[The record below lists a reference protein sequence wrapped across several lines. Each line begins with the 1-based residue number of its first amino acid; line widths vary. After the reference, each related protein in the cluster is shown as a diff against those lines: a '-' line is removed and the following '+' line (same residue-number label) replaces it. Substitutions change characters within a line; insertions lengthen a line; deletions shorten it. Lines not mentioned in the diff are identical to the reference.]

1 MKPVLLVGNFFS
13 SSIGTRSYCEEL
25 ACQMTR
31 SGWPVLTTSYK
42 RGRVSR
48 LFDMVGTVLRNRERY
63 SVAQVDVYS
72 GPAFFW
78 AEAVCCALKLVGKPY
93 LLTLHGGNLP
103 NFARRWPGRVRRL
116 LNSAVIVTA
125 PSGYLLKQM
134 EPYRSGLRLLP
145 NSMDLNTYTFRLRPK
160 AEPRLLWLRA
170 FHSIYNPGLAP
181 RAIARLRESFPEL
194 RLTMIGPDRQDGS
207 LQSTIETAA
216 KEGVS
221 ENILLPGSV
230 AKDQVPGWLNGA
242 DIFLNTTNVDN
253 TPVSIMEA
261 MASGLC
267 IVSTNVGG
275 ISYLLEHER
284 DALLVPPDDPE
295 AMAGAVRRLLTEP
308 ELAARLSNNARRKAE
323 EFDWA
328 TVLPKWKELLTAAS
342 KRCAA

>member
-1 MKPVLLVGNFFS
+1 
-13 SSIGTRSYCEEL
+13 
-25 ACQMTR
+25 
-31 SGWPVLTTSYK
+31 
-42 RGRVSR
+42 
-48 LFDMVGTVLRNRERY
+48 
-63 SVAQVDVYS
+63 
-72 GPAFFW
+72 
-78 AEAVCCALKLVGKPY
+78 
-93 LLTLHGGNLP
+93 
-103 NFARRWPGRVRRL
+103 
-116 LNSAVIVTA
+116 
-125 PSGYLLKQM
+125 
-134 EPYRSGLRLLP
+134 
-145 NSMDLNTYTFRLRPK
+145 
-160 AEPRLLWLRA
+160 
-170 FHSIYNPGLAP
+170 
-181 RAIARLRESFPEL
+181 
-194 RLTMIGPDRQDGS
+194 
-207 LQSTIETAA
+207 
-216 KEGVS
+216 
-221 ENILLPGSV
+221 
-230 AKDQVPGWLNGA
+230 LNGA

>member
-48 LFDMVGTVLRNRERY
+48 LLDMVGTVVRNRERY

-78 AEAVCCALKLVGKPY
+78 AEAVCCALRLVGKPY

-103 NFARRWPGRVRRL
+103 AFARRWPGRVRRL

-134 EPYRSGLRLLP
+134 EPYRTGLRLLP
-145 NSMDLNTYTFRLRPK
+145 NSMDLNSYTFRLRHK

-181 RAIARLRESFPEL
+181 RALAHLKESFPTIK
-194 RLTMIGPDRQDGS
+194 LTMIGPDRQDGS
-207 LQSTIETAA
+207 RQSAIETAA
-216 KEGVS
+216 KLGVS
-221 ENILLPGSV
+221 ENILWPGSV
-230 AKDQVPGWLNGA
+230 AKDQVPTWLDGA

-253 TPVSIMEA
+253 TPISILEA

-275 ISYLLEHER
+275 ISYLLEHEQ

-295 AMAGAVRRLLTEP
+295 ALASAVRRLLTDP
-308 ELAARLSNNARRKAE
+308 DLAARLSRNARRKAE
-323 EFDWA
+323 QFDWA
-328 TVLPKWKELLTAAS
+328 TVLPKWKELLTAVS
-342 KRCAA
+342 ERCVA